1 MASQTSSHPPIDVLW
16 QALTPEARAKLQAFL
31 EDDLNYTEPGIS
43 WPDTEENLL
52 ESSKILDQLPMGL
65 VFLDA
70 DWKITH
76 CLGHAEMQLG
86 AAREEIVG
94 QELGLFFSQEVRDE
108 WSATLESRKER
119 SMHQE
124 TQLVRADG
132 TCVDIEILIKRLRA
146 GGVSWVAIIQDITQR
161 RELEAELRQAQKMEV
176 LGLLTSGIAHDLNN
190 LLTVMLGHIELAED
204 ELSPMHEARQDME
217 GIRAAVDRATA
228 MTVKLLAFARAQI
241 VEPRPVDLVEVFN
254 QLRPLLKQSLHEEI
268 ELTVNMRLRT
278 AIVMADTIQLE
289 QLLIN
294 LIINARDAIASQSG
308 RIHVDISRRR
318 LTSSRQAVQDVMP
331 PGMYHVLSLQ
341 DNGSGIRAEDLARIF
356 EPFFTTKV
364 EGKGT
369 GLGLATCL
377 RIVTQN
383 SGYICCE
390 STPGQGTTFE
400 IWLPASRAPQP
411 SLPPISSL
419 DLYRPGGS
427 VLVVEDEPA
436 LRHSIKRAL
445 SRYGYDVEIAR
456 NGTQALELIKR
467 GAIFDVL
474 ITDVVMPDMGGGA
487 LADKLKLYLP
497 ATPVLYISGYSDEM
511 LATRGISQK
520 QINFLAKPFSPSVLA
535 FRVQELLLRARA
547 NNA

>member
-1 MASQTSSHPPIDVLW
+1 
-16 QALTPEARAKLQAFL
+16 
-31 EDDLNYTEPGIS
+31 
-43 WPDTEENLL
+43 
-52 ESSKILDQLPMGL
+52 
-65 VFLDA
+65 
-70 DWKITH
+70 
-76 CLGHAEMQLG
+76 
-86 AAREEIVG
+86 
-94 QELGLFFSQEVRDE
+94 
-108 WSATLESRKER
+108 
-119 SMHQE
+119 
-124 TQLVRADG
+124 
-132 TCVDIEILIKRLRA
+132 
-146 GGVSWVAIIQDITQR
+146 
-161 RELEAELRQAQKMEV
+161 
-176 LGLLTSGIAHDLNN
+176 
-190 LLTVMLGHIELAED
+190 
-204 ELSPMHEARQDME
+204 
-217 GIRAAVDRATA
+217 
-228 MTVKLLAFARAQI
+228 
-241 VEPRPVDLVEVFN
+241 
-254 QLRPLLKQSLHEEI
+254 
-268 ELTVNMRLRT
+268 MRLRT